1 MIRDVT
7 TDECS
12 EVVECVKQRREIS
25 ERRDN
30 QFVYTVSVASVVTVD
45 SDHVGRWGA
54 DLTCNRS
61 LVWLDEM
68 YRINVNVV
76 NTPPD
81 NNFQY
86 K

>member
-1 MIRDVT
+1 MLRDVI

-30 QFVYTVSVASVVTVD
+30 QFVYSVSVASVVTVD
-45 SDHVGRWGA
+45 SDHVGGGA

-61 LVWLDEM
+61 LVWLDGLF
-68 YRINVNVV
+68 N
-76 NTPPD
+76 
-81 NNFQY
+81 
-86 K
+86 